1 MIADVQIADVL
12 VQLQVRM
19 VGEVGDFLLL
29 P

>member
-19 VGEVGDFLLL
+19 VGEVDDFLLL

>member
-19 VGEVGDFLLL
+19 VGEADDFLLL